1 MIKALKKNQIIIFA
15 IALMLITAGYLNYS
29 MKTEQTAEVWSNAT
43 TEQIA
48 GIGDAKLVSSNNVT
62 QENSIN
68 SDTVNENTQ
77 ISTQGSIV
85 ENEDT
90 NKEETE
96 KDKNVSQ
103 TSAKAVES
111 NDKYFSE
118 SKLEREKMYSEML
131 ESYQTMLASNSISSE
146 QRNNA
151 QNEVSKI
158 NSQKNAIMIAENLIK
173 NKGFNDIVIF
183 VNNESVSVVV
193 DSEKLEEADIA
204 QIQSIIQ
211 RELSVNVENIHISNK

>member
-96 KDKNVSQ
+96 KDKSVSQ